1 MKDVDHFQTIEVRVT
16 LSLTDISHLYF
27 LLARAECQ
35 DDWNEC
41 IFDFRNRRLLAEFA
55 DALKAIP
62 NVVTEPIKHECTAA
76 IYHAD
81 IIMGLNPDN
90 KE

>member
-16 LSLTDISHLYF
+16 LSVTDISHLYF

-55 DALKAIP
+55 DALDELFFVFVLQHRLVLLFGKLIF
-62 NVVTEPIKHECTAA
+62 EYK
-76 IYHAD
+76 
-81 IIMGLNPDN
+81 L
-90 KE
+90 